1 VLYVMYSNDY
11 IPALEARS
19 TMKLAHKHILIPILM
34 LVTLFCYH
42 TFHFCRAFL
51 ALDLGMVVST
61 CHLELVPSHLDSSHL
76 PLILENLGL
85 VQV

>member
-1 VLYVMYSNDY
+1 MYSHDY
-11 IPALEARS
+11 IPALEAVS
-19 TMKLAHKHILIPILM
+19 FLKLAHMHILIPILM
-34 LVTLFCYH
+34 LVTLFCYQ

>member
-1 VLYVMYSNDY
+1 
-11 IPALEARS
+11 
-19 TMKLAHKHILIPILM
+19 MKLAHKHILISVLM

-61 CHLELVPSHLDSSHL
+61 CHLELVPSHLDFSHL
-76 PLILENLGL
+76 PLILGNLGL

>member
-1 VLYVMYSNDY
+1 MYSHDY
-11 IPALEARS
+11 IPALEAGS
-19 TMKLAHKHILIPILM
+19 TMQLAHKHILIPILM
-34 LVTLFCYH
+34 LVTLFCH
-42 TFHFCRAFL
+42 QTFHFCRAFL